1 MSSKNNL
8 WTMISNTLKL
18 YNALHNIGDNEIQWK
33 KWVDF
38 LKIRCHLKKKL
49 NEIALNGIKIPVWIQ
64 IPLNLIPFKFRFRFN
79 WIEEKKMQIDEE
91 NIENMLVTSIIYDY
105 GVEKT

>member
-8 WTMISNTLKL
+8 WTKISNTLKL

-38 LKIRCHLKKKL
+38 LKIKCHLKKNL
-49 NEIALNGIKIPVWIQ
+49 NEIALNGIRIPIWIQ
-64 IPLNLIPFKFRFRFN
+64 IPLNFLFKFN